1 MKHFFFPSPF
11 FSVQFEQEDFEKFH
25 FSRISREDWANMI
38 PSNEKR
44 ELGVDRHEAY

>member
-25 FSRISREDWANMI
+25 FSWNIARRLSEYDTQ
-38 PSNEKR
+38 
-44 ELGVDRHEAY
+44 